1 MVVDIIGT
9 MRFNSPYGIVTL
21 TDERRMHIFA
31 FHPDV
36 AHCLPHFALT
46 LASPDITVVSVHD
59 PTVVICYHFLARRK
73 KYLAIVVKITRHP
86 FVLTAYL
93 AKKPKRSIL

>member
-1 MVVDIIGT
+1 

-21 TDERRMHIFA
+21 TDERRQHILA

-36 AHCLPHFALT
+36 LRALPHFKTT
-46 LASPDITVVSVHD
+46 LAEPEWAIRSAHD
-59 PTVVICYHFLARRK
+59 QTVVICYRFLARQK

-93 AKKPKRSIL
+93 AKRPKQGILYP